1 MCILSCSRSVKTR
14 GHLKTCL
21 KVPYLICALL
31 TSFTTAVTRGR
42 CSVQSRSWGCYCSII
57 NSMTIEAE
65 VSDRGSNEY
74 SSQGERIHGNAMT
87 NSGGMD
93 RKRLYQWQ
101 YSRIHVQISLERC
114 FFLRGE
120 QQSPHNGR
128 SGCFI
133 SRLIFFSL
141 SSLFFHMLFVFL
153 SITFNVF
160 L

>member
-1 MCILSCSRSVKTR
+1 MCILSCSRSVKTC

-21 KVPYLICALL
+21 KVPYLICVHL

-42 CSVQSRSWGCYCSII
+42 CSVQCRSSGCYCSII

-87 NSGGMD
+87 ISGGMD
-93 RKRLYQWQ
+93 RKRLYHWQ

-114 FFLRGE
+114 FFLQGE
-120 QQSPHNGR
+120 QQSLHNGR
-128 SGCFI
+128 CDCLI
-133 SRLIFFSL
+133 SRLIFLTFIS
-141 SSLFFHMLFVFL
+141 FL
-153 SITFNVF
+153 SYSICLYVCYF
-160 L
+160 